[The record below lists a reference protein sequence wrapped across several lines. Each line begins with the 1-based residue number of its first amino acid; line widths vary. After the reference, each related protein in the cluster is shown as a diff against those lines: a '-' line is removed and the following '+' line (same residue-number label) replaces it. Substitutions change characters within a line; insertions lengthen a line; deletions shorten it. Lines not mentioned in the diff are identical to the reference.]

1 MLMNWVTF
9 ISIGDTARVSFR
21 ILRIVNRPKM
31 VIDDGAAIYEKTIRL
46 QRKTTTI
53 GVVSSPTHLLLLL
66 SQWLIIKSGLK
77 YIMIKI
83 ITIIITLRAIRT
95 WLQWRNCTDD
105 VLLKKRSTE
114 ANTNRTTIITDV
126 TSMINTYNLHTI
138 GFHVIIITKSIRRI
152 WVNEEAHI
160 YNR

>member
-1 MLMNWVTF
+1 
-9 ISIGDTARVSFR
+9 
-21 ILRIVNRPKM
+21 
-31 VIDDGAAIYEKTIRL
+31 
-46 QRKTTTI
+46 
-53 GVVSSPTHLLLLL
+53 
-66 SQWLIIKSGLK
+66 
-77 YIMIKI
+77 MIKI